1 MTSLLAIAPALI
13 AFWGWASLALGV
25 ADRGIV
31 VGLALVGY
39 AGSVLAKRAPIA
51 AAAIELVAAGAIV
64 SVVGPFSGRGE
75 GERIA
80 FVVVGSLL
88 VVSARAITEVGRR
101 ARG

>member
-13 AFWGWASLALGV
+13 AFWGWASLALGI

-51 AAAIELVAAGAIV
+51 AAAIELGAAGAIV
-64 SVVGPFSGRGE
+64 AVVTAVGPGE
-75 GERIA
+75 GERVA
-80 FVVVGSLL
+80 FVVVGALL